1 MTTVFARVVRKRKD
15 GAEMTF
21 KDYKGNTVTKNYQ
34 PVMTIFRQDNGR
46 LSAKFEVTE
55 APNPEAYW
63 YNVYEQDGK
72 QPRKGAGSRRKQ
84 TADTDLDED
93 FG

>member
-1 MTTVFARVVRKRKD
+1 
-15 GAEMTF
+15 MTF
-21 KDYKGNTVTKNYQ
+21 QDYKGNSVTKNYQ

-55 APNPEAYW
+55 APNPDAYW

-72 QPRKGAGSRRKQ
+72 QPRKQTGKRKS
-84 TADTDLDED
+84 TNVDVDED
-93 FG
+93 F